1 MDDWTQLIAV
11 VALVLLAVQSIAW
24 LLAFIRMWRLADE
37 MSSASMTIS
46 ALMTG
51 LRNRDL
57 GGLPIKNVIDE

>member
-1 MDDWTQLIAV
+1 MDGAQLITV
-11 VALVLLAVQSIAW
+11 VAVVLLAVQSISW

-37 MSSASMTIS
+37 MSSASTTIS
-46 ALMTG
+46 ALVME